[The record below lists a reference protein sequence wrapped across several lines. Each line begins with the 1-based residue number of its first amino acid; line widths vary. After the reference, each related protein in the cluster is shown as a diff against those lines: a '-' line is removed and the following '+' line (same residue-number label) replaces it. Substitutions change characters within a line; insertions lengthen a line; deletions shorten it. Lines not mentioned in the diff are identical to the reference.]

1 MDPCGIYFM
10 LLISWDLKG
19 RCFSLT
25 DYRGFVINFLFL
37 KFKLQFF
44 LSNKEKELEP
54 WINNFSYPII
64 KSWSEPGIWNNY
76 VDNWILN
83 QLLIL
88 IESPIIEPI
97 KRICWIIYI
106 HLGSEA
112 NDVKHFLGI
121 ALPVLQKLSILTENV
136 LLCQDTINLR

>member
-1 MDPCGIYFM
+1 MGYISCFWFLEIWKGDVFLWQITED
-10 LLISWDLKG
+10 LLSTFYSW
-19 RCFSLT
+19 SLSC
-25 DYRGFVINFLFL
+25 N
-37 KFKLQFF
+37 FF

-83 QLLIL
+83 QQLIL